1 MPKPVNK
8 IVTNRRSP
16 KNEQEYIQAYQKQNP
31 SSKRKDGL
39 DIAAVRDKAG
49 TPGHALM
56 NQEHN
61 RSRDKNPHRGQDF
74 IPDSQLKKDI
84 NKK

>member
-8 IVTNRRSP
+8 IVTNRKSP

-31 SSKRKDGL
+31 SSKKKDGL
-39 DIAAVRDKAG
+39 DIAAVRDKKG

-56 NQEHN
+56 NPQHN
-61 RSRDKNPHRGQDF
+61 RSKDRSPHRGQAF
-74 IPDSQLKKDI
+74 IPDTTLKKDI